1 MTRERRKSIRVQ
13 WHSSAMIYDREG
25 DLGYPCVLS
34 DFSNGGAKITGV
46 TVGAVPDH
54 FTLRMARGLKRRCHV
69 LWRSTDALGVEFTH
83 RLASPDGSNVD
94 DKRKPT
100 RRPVHTL

>member
-1 MTRERRKSIRVQ
+1 MARERRKGIRVQ
-13 WHSSAMIYDREG
+13 WHSSAMIYDGEG

-54 FTLRMARGLKRRCHV
+54 FMLRIARGLKRRKCHV
-69 LWRSTDALGVEFTH
+69 LWRSADALGVEFTD
-83 RLASPDGSNVD
+83 RVVSPDGSNLD
-94 DKRKPT
+94 GKRKPA
-100 RRPVHTL
+100 RRPV